1 MPHASVFTTIVR
13 RCDVCERTAPAP
25 RERVVKCA
33 LAPRAGAE
41 NVTNAPATG
50 FFSASVTVTASPIA
64 KRPPIIVDWLAPT
77 PTVSL
82 AGSPARF
89 ARAKLAG
96 VASSEPPEPEP
107 PEPEPPEP
115 ALPEGPPPA
124 ACATLAP
131 AAYEPAML
139 FALNSG
145 DVATPLALVVALAS
159 APAPMKLAPAPE
171 AAAHAPAPVLELSV
185 NVTVAPATGLPS
197 ASSTF
202 TRSGWG

>member
-115 ALPEGPPPA
+115 ALPEGPPAA
-124 ACATLAP
+124 ACAT
-131 AAYEPAML
+131 
-139 FALNSG
+139 
-145 DVATPLALVVALAS
+145 
-159 APAPMKLAPAPE
+159 LAPAPE

-197 ASSTF
+197 TSSTF